1 MTEPSRGDTDL
12 NAVPSKIPL
21 ILVTGAAGWLGS
33 RLVAALA
40 GKLPDGPETATASR
54 IRALV
59 PAGADARALLDA
71 DVDVVTGDLRDAE
84 ARTAFLR
91 GAKGGLLVHLAGVI
105 HPRKVSEFEQVN
117 TTGTLRLIEEAS
129 AAGLARAVVMSSNSP
144 IGCNPH
150 PDHRFDETSPYAPY
164 MGYGRSKHLMEVG
177 LRARIE
183 NRDPL
188 EIVIIRAPWFY
199 GPNQPLRQTRFFRMV
214 KNGGFPIVGSG
225 LNRRSMGYV
234 DDLVRGILLAAA
246 HPDAAGEIFWLA
258 DETPYAMNEI
268 VDTVRTVLRDDF
280 GMPVKDKTVRVPGVI
295 GDVATLAD
303 ATLQALGIYNQ
314 QIHVL
319 SEMNKTIA
327 CDVGKA
333 RRVLGHAPRIGL
345 REGMRRSVEWCLAN
359 GGDI

>member
-1 MTEPSRGDTDL
+1 MNPVTLQNP
-12 NAVPSKIPL
+12 I

-40 GKLPDGPETATASR
+40 RGLPDGPAASTAAR

-59 PAGADARALLDA
+59 PAGTDARALLDV
-71 DVDVVTGDLRDAE
+71 DVEVVTGDLRDAE
-84 ARTAFLR
+84 ARAAFLR
-91 GAKGGLLVHLAGVI
+91 GATGGLLVHLAGVI
-105 HPRKVSEFEQVN
+105 HPRKVSEFDEVN
-117 TTGTLRLIEEAS
+117 ATAALALIEEAS

-150 PDHRFDETSPYAPY
+150 PEHRFDEASPYAPY
-164 MGYGRSKHLMEVG
+164 MGYGRSKHRMEVG
-177 LRARIE
+177 LRARIA

-188 EIVIIRAPWFY
+188 EIVILRAPWFY

-234 DDLVRGILLAAA
+234 DDLVQGILLAAA
-246 HPDAAGEIFWLA
+246 HPAAAGEIFWIA
-258 DETPYAMNEI
+258 DETPYAMNDI

-280 GMPVKDKTVRVPGVI
+280 GMPVKDKTVRVPGLL

-327 CDVGKA
+327 CDIGKA
-333 RRVLGHAPRIGL
+333 RRVLGYAPRVGL